1 MLRRLYSTLPEAAA
15 VARTASTPRAVRLRR
30 LRKRPVPPGESDAT
44 AEGLT
49 PTEHATYQ
57 RQLAKAELMGP
68 DGHSTSPSEW
78 VSRLNARRSRVRG
91 TRILLAKGGIK
102 EETVVGQKIY
112 LPNIIFRLMRNHTP
126 PGEPYNPYEATFRIP
141 QNITKTDVRSYLSAV
156 YGVRTTYIR
165 TDNYFAPMMHWS
177 RRDDSDRGRR
187 VRKTYKRAVVGL
199 VDPFYYPQAIEDMAK
214 EEREARTEYLDNTF
228 HIELMKAAQHD
239 AKVRRALNEGVEVR
253 VEDLPVKGRKK
264 VVRKIA
270 EERARKEALVVQTK
284 EQMREARE
292 KGEPFI

>member
-1 MLRRLYSTLPEAAA
+1 M
-15 VARTASTPRAVRLRR
+15 
-30 LRKRPVPPGESDAT
+30 
-44 AEGLT
+44 
-49 PTEHATYQ
+49 
-57 RQLAKAELMGP
+57 
-68 DGHSTSPSEW
+68 
-78 VSRLNARRSRVRG
+78 
-91 TRILLAKGGIK
+91 
-102 EETVVGQKIY
+102 
-112 LPNIIFRLMRNHTP
+112 
-126 PGEPYNPYEATFRIP
+126 
-141 QNITKTDVRSYLSAV
+141 
-156 YGVRTTYIR
+156 
-165 TDNYFAPMMHWS
+165 
-177 RRDDSDRGRR
+177 
-187 VRKTYKRAVVGL
+187 RKTYKRAVVGL